1 MVLCFCRV
9 MFVFTRLCGLAA
21 ASACA
26 EMIAACGI
34 LAKTSRSLAETGQ
47 RKNFQV
53 LDQNETQ
60 KLTNN
65 GCCVGLWHVL
75 K

>member
-1 MVLCFCRV
+1 
-9 MFVFTRLCGLAA
+9 
-21 ASACA
+21 
-26 EMIAACGI
+26 MIAACGI
-34 LAKTSRSLAETGQ
+34 LAKTSGSLAETGQ

-65 GCCVGLWHVL
+65 VANLQPTIKKNYHSL
-75 K
+75 YIQNEINPEFNDKLQ